1 MDFKL
6 WLCIEEIFRHL
17 SAYAIKLSETTNLAQ
32 LMGAEEI
39 NSLIQNITG
48 VRKHYL
54 QILLGQARR
63 LAKTGVSPEELANIA
78 VAKIWKEKDVLQN
91 KIKTVRDTGKK
102 LPTKQQPNPETF
114 ENQETM
120 DDYISMLVIRNGVN
134 GMLEFQKSDGQRS
147 LTYFFNKLSKAVK
160 DGKPFSGFI
169 DNEEA
174 KKAFIAKF
182 SNTGFDNQ
190 LFARFLADYGHNKAH
205 DIAARSLV
213 HGKAS
218 EEGEVSGRS
227 ITAGAAIGDD
237 LFMRETK
244 DDLKR
249 ILGSMLASA
258 TSDVAKRNI
267 ENAIK
272 FVDVLD
278 MAQQGHGWKVAA
290 GAEIGVTDPN
300 LIFAA
305 FLMIK
310 KAAER
315 LEGSDFMKDQIKS
328 LTQDAKPA
336 PTIAPASAPSTP
348 MPSTS
353 MSSSMRPDQGHDDQ
367 GHDAR
372 LGF

>member
-17 SAYAIKLSETTNLAQ
+17 PAYALKLSEASNLAD
-32 LMGAEEI
+32 LMGASEI
-39 NSLIQNITG
+39 NNLIQNITG
-48 VRKHYL
+48 VEKHYL
-54 QILLGQARR
+54 QLILIQARN
-63 LAKTGVSPEELANIA
+63 LAKAGVSAEELANIA
-78 VAKIWKEKDVLQN
+78 VAKIWKEQDVLKN
-91 KIKTVRDTGKK
+91 RIKTIRDTGKK
-102 LPTKQQPNPETF
+102 LPTKQQPNPEPF
-114 ENQETM
+114 DNQSQM
-120 DDYISMLVIRNGVN
+120 DQYIVNLVIRNGVN
-134 GMLEFQKSDGQRS
+134 GMIEFQRTGGQRS
-147 LTYFFNKLSKAVK
+147 LLYFYNKFKKAVQE
-160 DGKPFSGFI
+160 GKPFTGFI

-174 KKAFIAKF
+174 KSAFIAKF
-182 SNTGFDNQ
+182 STAGFDNQ
-190 LFARFLADYGHNKAH
+190 EFAKFLSDYGHDKAH

-213 HGKAS
+213 RGKAS

-227 ITAGAAIGDD
+227 LAGSSGMGDD
-237 LFMRETK
+237 FYMQETK

-249 ILGSMLASA
+249 ILHSMMASA
-258 TSDVAKRNI
+258 NGAAKKYI

-278 MAQQGHGWKVAA
+278 MAQQGHGWKQRA
-290 GAEIGVTDPN
+290 GETIGVTDPTQ
-300 LIFAA
+300 IFQA

-328 LTQDAKPA
+328 LTQ
-336 PTIAPASAPSTP
+336 SEAPSTSP
-348 MPSTS
+348 TPVATTPSTS
-353 MSSSMRPDQGHDDQ
+353 VSSSMHDDQ